1 MHHLYLR
8 RKQNESIIEIEF
20 LFEDHTLSPANQIV
34 TRLFRQMLL
43 AVESKLTTLEVEYV
57 DVLLAKQMGIGRS
70 TELLQRLGATKDNIR
85 ENRKENVVLSRSFRA
100 PLSGEALQYFKRIQ
114 DLEELSA
121 FSFWA
126 LEEKKVEVYFA
137 RRISAFFTSLEE
149 AKFLQLLEEDRIRYK
164 IV

>member
-8 RKQNESIIEIEF
+8 RKQDESKIEFEF

-43 AVESKLTTLEVEYV
+43 TVESELTTLEVEYV
-57 DVLLAKQMGIGRS
+57 DVLLAKQLGIQRS

-85 ENRKENVVLSRSFRA
+85 ENRKGNVILSRSFRA
-100 PLSGEALQYFKRIQ
+100 HITEQALHYFKRIQ

-121 FSFWA
+121 YSFWA
-126 LEEKKVEVYFA
+126 LGEKKVEVYFA